1 VSGSIHRQELSLPFY
16 EEVLEFLSQGPSAQ
30 EIIAFRPGPKAQER
44 FDHLLDI
51 NRERPLTVKEEE
63 ELDHYIRIEQMM
75 SLLKAKA
82 YSGTSGDV
90 Y

>member
-1 VSGSIHRQELSLPFY
+1 VSGSNHRQELSLPFY

-51 NRERPLTVKEEE
+51 NRERPLTVEEEE